1 MKASQA
7 ARRGP
12 KPRPGTRD
20 NLVQAGLRMFHAD
33 GYAATGVQGIA
44 ESVGV
49 PKGSFYNH
57 FASKE
62 IFGAE
67 VLDAYFDRNEDK
79 LRSML
84 CNAAIAP
91 LARLEAY
98 FDDRIEAFRAVGFAR
113 GCLLGNISAEV
124 ADHSALMREHLVKHF
139 ASWSD
144 FFESCIAQAQE
155 EGMIENHLPAGLLA
169 RFILNSWEGALL
181 RMRAEKS
188 DEPLTDFKA
197 TIFNLLLR

>member
-12 KPRPGTRD
+12 KPKPGTRD

-84 CNAAIAP
+84 CNTAIAP

-98 FDDRIEAFRAVGFAR
+98 FDDRIEAFRAAGFAR

-155 EGMIENHLPAGLLA
+155 GGVIENQLPAGLLA